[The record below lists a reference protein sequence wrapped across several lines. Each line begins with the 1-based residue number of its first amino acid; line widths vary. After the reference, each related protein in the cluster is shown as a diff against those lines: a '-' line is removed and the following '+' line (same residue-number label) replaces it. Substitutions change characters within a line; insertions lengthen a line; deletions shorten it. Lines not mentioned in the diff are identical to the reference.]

1 MRPIEKY
8 WALCKVEY
16 RNRKTPPK
24 SLISF
29 KRIWRNISKNVTER
43 SGKVLVVGLK
53 KKLRQVKDNGVYEPL
68 MKKIN
73 I

>member
-1 MRPIEKY
+1 VRPIEKY

-16 RNRKTPPK
+16 RDRKTPPK

-43 SGKVLVVGLK
+43 SEKSSNGRTKEE
-53 KKLRQVKDNGVYEPL
+53 VKTS
-68 MKKIN
+68 KR
-73 I
+73 